1 MPSCP
6 QARTPG
12 SAACYGDAELAARY
26 GEGVSAPQQ
35 PPKVEVRR
43 SAKRRRTVSARR
55 EGDTVVILLPARL
68 SKAEEAQW
76 VAKMLAKL
84 ARSETRN
91 SNGVSK
97 SDSQLEQRAAQL
109 SLLWLDGSAQPSV
122 VRWVPAMRTRWAS
135 CSPADASIR
144 ISDRLRESPDWVLD
158 YVLVHELAHLL
169 ESGHTPKFWALV
181 RRYPRT
187 ERAIGYLQGVSAA
200 AHLNIA
206 EDENAQ
212 PLMSD

>member
-84 ARSETRN
+84 AFRNAKQQRSQQVRLAA
-91 SNGVSK
+91 GAK
-97 SDSQLEQRAAQL
+97 SSAA
-109 SLLWLDGSAQPSV
+109 
-122 VRWVPAMRTRWAS
+122 VPAVAGRFGAAVGRSVGTG
-135 CSPADASIR
+135 DAYP
-144 ISDRLRESPDWVLD
+144 LGVL
-158 YVLVHELAHLL
+158 LARGCLHP
-169 ESGHTPKFWALV
+169 H
-181 RRYPRT
+181 
-187 ERAIGYLQGVSAA
+187 Q
-200 AHLNIA
+200 
-206 EDENAQ
+206 
-212 PLMSD
+212 

>member
-1 MPSCP
+1 
-6 QARTPG
+6 
-12 SAACYGDAELAARY
+12 
-26 GEGVSAPQQ
+26 
-35 PPKVEVRR
+35 
-43 SAKRRRTVSARR
+43 
-55 EGDTVVILLPARL
+55 
-68 SKAEEAQW
+68 
-76 VAKMLAKL
+76 
-84 ARSETRN
+84 
-91 SNGVSK
+91 
-97 SDSQLEQRAAQL
+97 
-109 SLLWLDGSAQPSV
+109 
-122 VRWVPAMRTRWAS
+122 MRTRWAS